1 MKKIIITTTFRSFEG
16 NINDKMQI
24 LFLKSLREQTY
35 QNFVLLVT
43 IFNEKNVE
51 KIVSDI
57 LGSKADFVYSE
68 IPKQYRYSLSRV
80 ILNGIDYGIEKEC
93 DILLDCSGDII
104 LEKNFLQT
112 VNDFFS
118 PMYAGVSHPN
128 IFYDVDCDYRVVRK
142 RVGNCAAGIDIRF
155 FDIALL
161 NCDFVKKRL
170 EKYILYDWGGI
181 ELLLFALS
189 LKYGSSLINVFEET
203 KIIKT
208 ENDRE
213 ALNENNEYLQKSA
226 ERNIAVLTE
235 LTKEI
240 GENIDNV
247 LDLFY
252 VHKHYKL
259 TKNQLGN
266 FMYFFKERLKW
277 RRNRIRGW
285 RIRQSERMRKTL
297 KKMCV

>member
-1 MKKIIITTTFRSFEG
+1 MKKIIITSTFRSFEG

-24 LFLKSLREQTY
+24 MFLKSLREQTY

-57 LGSKADFVYSE
+57 LGSKAYFVYSE

-80 ILNGIDYGIEKEC
+80 ILNGIDFGIENEC
-93 DILLDCSGDII
+93 DILLDCSGDIV

-112 VNDFFS
+112 VNDSFS
-118 PMYAGVSHPN
+118 PMYAGISHPN
-128 IFYDVDCDYRVVRK
+128 IFYDVDGDYNIIRK
-142 RVGNCAAGIDIRF
+142 RVGDCAAGIDIRF

-189 LKYGSSLINVFEET
+189 FKYGSSLINVFEET

-213 ALNENNEYLQKSA
+213 ALNENNEYLQTSVK
-226 ERNIAVLTE
+226 RNIAVLTE

-247 LDLFY
+247 LDLYY

-259 TKNQLGN
+259 TQNQLGN

-285 RIRQSERMRKTL
+285 KIKQSERMRKTL
-297 KKMCV
+297 KKTCV